1 MIRTKIE
8 VVAKERI
15 RCKLGA
21 MSTHLIGVI
30 VGVLHNRLINDR
42 RFHRVAV
49 GWHGVTDQ
57 HRGWLPIGVV
67 PGATDKMF
75 LVVHLKFP
83 KITHHT
89 VLLKALVRYNIKAIV
104 QHATGQGVIL
114 CAHPAQHG
122 V

>member
-75 LVVHLKFP
+75 LVVHHKFP

-89 VLLKALVRYNIKAIV
+89 VLLKALVRHNIKAIV
-104 QHATGQGVIL
+104 QHATG
-114 CAHPAQHG
+114 
-122 V
+122 